1 MPYVEVD
8 IDVDEFYNQLSS
20 RERDELIGYL
30 EDAGHLEAKGLVDP
44 NLEDTEELLK
54 GNVLDIEW
62 AQLIQK
68 INAARYR
75 LSVEQEEILINLAKS
90 L

>member
-30 EDAGHLEAKGLVDP
+30 EEDGHLEAKGLVDS

>member
-1 MPYVEVD
+1 MPYV
-8 IDVDEFYNQLSS
+8 DVDVDDFYNLLSS

-30 EDAGHLEAKGLVDP
+30 EEDGHLKAKGLVDP
-44 NLEDTEELLK
+44 NNEDTEELLK

-68 INAARYR
+68 INSARYR
-75 LSVEQEEILINLAKS
+75 LSAEQEAMLVNLAKS